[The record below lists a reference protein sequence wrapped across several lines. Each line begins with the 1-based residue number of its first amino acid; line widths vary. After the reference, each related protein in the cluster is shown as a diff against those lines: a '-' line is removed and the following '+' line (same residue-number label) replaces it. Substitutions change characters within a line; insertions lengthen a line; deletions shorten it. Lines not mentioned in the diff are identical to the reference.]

1 MSAEDPVHPPV
12 PDEEAAEGTPGLNVS
27 RRAFLKTV
35 GVTSLA
41 SGLIAPGAVEAQAG
55 AAVLGPGEV
64 PVRLTI
70 NGRRHDLRIEPRVT
84 LLDAVRTRL
93 DMTGVKR
100 VCDRGSCGACTMI
113 VDGRTVYS
121 CSVLAIEAQGKNIR
135 TVEGLASAGAMHPVQ
150 QAFCDKDGL
159 MCGFC
164 TPGFV
169 VASVALLEARPNATP
184 EQVRRGL
191 DGNICR
197 CGTYLRVLEAVAAA
211 GTARRAH
218 LEGPE
223 DPPRAGGAQ
232 SAEVRHG

>member
-1 MSAEDPVHPPV
+1 MSPEDPVHPPV
-12 PDEEAAEGTPGLNVS
+12 PDEETAEGTPGLHVS

-41 SGLIAPGAVEAQAG
+41 SGLAAPGAVEAQAG
-55 AAVLGPGEV
+55 APVLGPGEV

-93 DMTGVKR
+93 DLTGVKR

-169 VASVALLEARPNATP
+169 VASVALLEARPNPTP
-184 EQVRRGL
+184 EQARRGL

-197 CGTYLRVLEAVAAA
+197 CGTYVRLLEAVAAVGA
-211 GTARRAH
+211 ARRAGVEVPH
-218 LEGPE
+218 
-223 DPPRAGGAQ
+223 DHPRADVAQ
-232 SAEVRHG
+232 SDEVRHG